1 MPLTRT
7 AVVARWLARIG
18 GTALFVVQFQ
28 QGIFEVNRLVAQKWA
43 YGERI
48 FSVAFLGMLI
58 GLVVGWWNHRF
69 AAALLMAGYLLAAA
83 TPFVSGFTRPM
94 LGPDPRG
101 IAVALLPF
109 LAVGAAYAY
118 SGRRWSTLI

>member
-7 AVVARWLARIG
+7 AVVVRWLARIG
-18 GTALFVVQFQ
+18 GTALFVTQFQ
-28 QGIFEVNRLVAQKWA
+28 QGIFEVNRLIVQMWA

-48 FSVAFLGMLI
+48 FSAAFLGMMI

-69 AAALLMAGYLLAAA
+69 AAALLISGYLLAAA
-83 TPFVSGFTRPM
+83 MPFVSGFTRPM
-94 LGPDPRG
+94 MGSDPRG
-101 IAVALLPF
+101 IAAALLPF
-109 LAVGAAYAY
+109 LVVGAAYAY